1 MDMTRITFAF
11 AGFLFVLGVGAY
23 VVTGAQSVTALIPA
37 FFAVAFA
44 LSGFVARRNLKAGM
58 HAAALLAILGLL
70 GTARS
75 LTKLPA
81 LFGGGDLERPAAV
94 AVQAIMALACLGFVA
109 LAVKSFIDARRA
121 AV

>member
-1 MDMTRITFAF
+1 MDMRSLTFAF

-37 FFAVAFA
+37 FFAAAFA
-44 LSGFVARRNLKAGM
+44 LCGVAAGSYRRHAL
-58 HAAALLAILGLL
+58 HAAAALAVLGLL

-81 LFGGGDLERPAAV
+81 LLGGGDLERPAAV
-94 AVQAIMALACLGFVA
+94 AVQAIMALSCIAFVA
-109 LAVKSFIDARRA
+109 LAVKSFVDARRG
-121 AV
+121 